1 LISEAAFFFLEIR
14 VSFLIADVPGNLHV
28 YEPVEPCLRKR
39 GGIILVE
46 QMSWLKRRT
55 TNEEDIASHFL
66 SRPSPQIIFKDPL
79 RSDLNIRNDRKETR
93 ETKPYVG
100 TF

>member
-1 LISEAAFFFLEIR
+1 
-14 VSFLIADVPGNLHV
+14 
-28 YEPVEPCLRKR
+28 
-39 GGIILVE
+39 VE

-55 TNEEDIASHFL
+55 TNEEDTASHFL
-66 SRPSPQIIFKDPL
+66 SRPSLQIIFKDPL

-93 ETKPYVG
+93 ETKPYVD